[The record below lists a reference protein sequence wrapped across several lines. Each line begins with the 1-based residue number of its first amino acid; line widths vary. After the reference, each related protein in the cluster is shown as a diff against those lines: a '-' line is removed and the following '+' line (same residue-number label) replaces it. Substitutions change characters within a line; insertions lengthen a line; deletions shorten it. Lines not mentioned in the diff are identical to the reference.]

1 MLALSAGHAAAY
13 AEIPSPKKQL
23 EQGVEPEDIVCR
35 HGMILMLR
43 ESGMPACVRPST
55 AERLEPKGWTVVRAA
70 DAPSDSVKT
79 GQAAEE
85 IQRIP
90 ASPSGVVSFYVVD
103 QDLNRARN
111 AAETVSTEGLLE
123 ITVNGI
129 PIDAPSRMTETGFD
143 TGRFLVRAD
152 LPETINGEPLR
163 QDDVVR
169 IRYLD
174 ESGHSG
180 DPGILARSF
189 ALSSSY
195 ARVET
200 VGESS
205 RIGHE
210 FTVRVYEPDA
220 NTDSRDEDKIPLSS
234 LEYRGEGGIR
244 TTLANPG
251 FDANSGHMI
260 ETGPNTGTFEA
271 KIKIP
276 RELDGRTVHI
286 GDWYEIRY
294 VDRSTPSGTEE
305 KIIFEG
311 RIGR

>member
-1 MLALSAGHAAAY
+1 MLSIGHAAAY

-23 EQGVEPEDIVCR
+23 EHGVEPENIVCR

-55 AERLEPKGWTVVRAA
+55 AERLEPNGWTVVRAA
-70 DAPSDSVKT
+70 DALSDSVKT

-90 ASPSGVVSFYVVD
+90 ASSTGTVSFYVVD
-103 QDLNRARN
+103 QDLNLARN

-123 ITVNGI
+123 ITVNGV
-129 PIDAPSRMTETGFD
+129 PIDVPDRMTETGFD
-143 TGRFLVRAD
+143 TGRFLVRAG
-152 LPETINGEPLR
+152 LPETVNGEPLR
-163 QDDVVR
+163 QGDVVL

-174 ESGHSG
+174 GAGRSG
-180 DPGILARSF
+180 DPVILTRSF

-195 ARVET
+195 AGIEA
-200 VGESS
+200 VGGSS

-220 NTDSRDEDKIPLSS
+220 NTDSRDEDRIPLGS

-251 FDANSGHMI
+251 FDANSGSMI
-260 ETGPNTGTFEA
+260 ETGPNTGTFEV
-271 KIKIP
+271 KIRIP

-294 VDRSTPSGTEE
+294 ADRSTLSGTQEE
-305 KIIFEG
+305 IIFEG
-311 RIGR
+311 RIG